1 MEQPQDIAAYFD
13 AESSAWSE
21 RYAESPHFRE
31 RRDTA
36 ISWIAAHGGPLD
48 LLDYGCGSGV
58 LLKALAPKGHRLCG
72 VDVSEGMLEAARK
85 NLLGLDVS
93 LEAVDSA
100 GHASRQFDG
109 VTCLGVIEYVPD
121 AESLLHRLGDRVRG
135 GGFLILSFPNRGSLL
150 RKLEATI
157 FRLRGPLGR
166 LGLFRSLT
174 GPESYL
180 HLQRHQFTL
189 GEVASILRAQGFSP
203 VRKHVHVAPGLL
215 RRFAGSPMIG
225 MTIIAEFVRAR

>member
-1 MEQPQDIAAYFD
+1 MEQGKDIAAYFD
-13 AESSAWSE
+13 GESSAWSE
-21 RYAESPHFRE
+21 RYSESPHFRE

-36 ISWIAAHGGPLD
+36 LSWIAAHGGPLE

-72 VDVSEGMLEAARK
+72 VDVSPGMLDAARK
-85 NLLGLDVS
+85 NLAGLTVT
-93 LEAVDSA
+93 LETVE
-100 GHASRQFDG
+100 GVVHASRQFDG

-121 AESLLHRLGDRVRG
+121 AEALLHRLGDRVRG

-150 RKLEATI
+150 RKLEAAI

-166 LGLFRSLT
+166 LGLFKSLT

-189 GEVASILRAQGFSP
+189 GEVAAILRAQGFSP
-203 VRKHVHVAPGLL
+203 VRKHLHVAPGSMRCL
-215 RRFAGSPMIG
+215 AGSPLVG
-225 MTIIAEFVRAR
+225 MTIIAEFTRGR